1 MKHLDIRYIVF
12 LFVLFQISCHGL
24 HQSGTAL
31 QKDRDSLTAAI
42 ADSLV
47 RNDPWRIYTYT
58 ERQGKQLFEQY
69 CVVCHGQSG
78 EGDGF
83 NAYNLTPRPH
93 SLSDSTYMK
102 SLSSETLTETI
113 SGGGKGVN
121 KSVLMPAYQNT
132 LSKTQISNLVVYIE
146 TFTQTKLPRPMGM
159 LRR

>member
-1 MKHLDIRYIVF
+1 MKHLQMRLIVF
-12 LFVLFQISCHGL
+12 LLVLFQISCHEI

-31 QKDRDSLTAAI
+31 QKDKDSLTVAI
-42 ADSLV
+42 ADSLI
-47 RNDPWRIYTYT
+47 RNDPWLRYTYT

-83 NAYNLTPRPH
+83 NAYNLNPKPH

-102 SLSSETLTETI
+102 ALSIETLTETI
-113 SGGGKGVN
+113 SFGGKGVN

-132 LSKTQISNLVVYIE
+132 LSKTQISNVVVYIE
-146 TFTQTKLPRPMGM
+146 TFIRTVFK
-159 LRR
+159 

>member
-1 MKHLDIRYIVF
+1 MKHLQMRLIVF
-12 LFVLFQISCHGL
+12 LLVLFQISCHEI

-31 QKDRDSLTAAI
+31 QKDKDSLTVAI
-42 ADSLV
+42 ADSLI
-47 RNDPWRIYTYT
+47 RNDPWLRYTYT

-83 NAYNLTPRPH
+83 NAYNLNPKPH

-102 SLSSETLTETI
+102 ALSIETLTETI
-113 SGGGKGVN
+113 SFGGKGVN

-132 LSKTQISNLVVYIE
+132 LSKTQISNVVVYIE
-146 TFTQTKLPRPMGM
+146 TFTLTKTNN
-159 LRR
+159 